1 MAEFVTLNDLTL
13 DGPAAADNP
22 ESESGPSGTNGATVP
37 PRESAG
43 PDVTARIS
51 ELEQLVTRHSQQ
63 LNGSRQENERLR
75 SELQALRTAPP
86 APAPS
91 PQATA
96 APAPV
101 RVALKDAMAKYV
113 LENDDSLL
121 HAYEAQMAQQ
131 TSLTPDI
138 VANVIK
144 KTTDDLRA
152 ELTSQNRAQTTTTTL
167 QQALVSRHPELA
179 DIQHHA
185 DFATAAAT
193 RYQQLLQD
201 PVTALAFPPDPAAIY
216 RDPATG
222 TEYDMRLLITAADY
236 VKASRP
242 APVVKPPASLGSSV
256 PGGSPPAGPVVP
268 KSYVVGSNA
277 VLQDP
282 DIQKA
287 LAQNG
292 WGNSPKEQLQNFLK
306 RVPET
311 TKEHWKNGRV

>member
-1 MAEFVTLNDLTL
+1 MAEFVTLNDLAL
-13 DGPAAADNP
+13 DGPDASDNP
-22 ESESGPSGTNGATVP
+22 ASEPGTPGTNGATVP
-37 PRESAG
+37 TREPAG
-43 PDVTARIS
+43 PDVTARIG

-75 SELQALRTAPP
+75 NELQALRTAPP

-91 PQATA
+91 PQALASPT
-96 APAPV
+96 PV
-101 RVALKDAMAKYV
+101 RIALKDAMARYV

-121 HAYEAQMAQQ
+121 HAYEAQMAPQ
-131 TSLTPDI
+131 TSLTPEI

-152 ELTSQNRAQTTTTTL
+152 ELTHQHRAQTTTTTL
-167 QQALVSRHPELA
+167 QQALVARHPELA

-201 PVTALAFPPDPAAIY
+201 PVTALAFPPDPAAVY
-216 RDPATG
+216 KDPATG

-236 VKASRP
+236 VKAGRP
-242 APVVKPPASLGSSV
+242 TPAARTPASLGVTTPTSTS
-256 PGGSPPAGPVVP
+256 PAGPVVP
-268 KSYVVGSNA
+268 KSYVVGRNA

-282 DIQKA
+282 DIQRA

-292 WGNSPKEQLQNFLK
+292 WGSSPKEQLQNFLK